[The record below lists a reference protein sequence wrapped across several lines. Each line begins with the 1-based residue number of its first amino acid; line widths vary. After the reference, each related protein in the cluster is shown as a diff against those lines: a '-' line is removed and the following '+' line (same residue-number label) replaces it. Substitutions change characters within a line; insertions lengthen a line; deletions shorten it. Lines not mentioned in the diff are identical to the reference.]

1 MAFCGQYDCQ
11 MCDKQ
16 FHGKLQVSK
25 AKIFSEPNIDLKTTA
40 YAVIMIA
47 KYFTSNCV
55 GFGLEFVTKWSWNF
69 ILFNGYWS
77 NID

>member
-1 MAFCGQYDCQ
+1 

-55 GFGLEFVTKWSWNF
+55 GFGLEFVTK
-69 ILFNGYWS
+69 
-77 NID
+77 